1 MNKTDEFSE
10 EFAKAVVER
19 AQFNLNLSGFGGQKS
34 SRKKN
39 ASKKLSRGL
48 GYKTSKTK
56 TGITITFTSKEDYAP
71 FIEEGTR
78 KSSKKPSPKMVE
90 SIVKWMEVKP
100 IRLRS
105 ASGRF
110 LSKPSDPIKA
120 ANAVKGAAYAI
131 AKKKLERGSR
141 PVPFFGEALDKT
153 FEKMK
158 TGFEEAIAA
167 DLEDLIFTNF
177 QKNADNT

>member
-78 KSSKKPSPKMVE
+78 KSSKKPSPKMVD
-90 SIVKWMEVKP
+90 SIVKWMEIKP

-105 ASGRF
+105 DSGSF
-110 LSKPSDPIKA
+110 VKKTP
-120 ANAVKGAAYAI
+120 NAVKGAAYAI
-131 AKKKLERGSR
+131 AKKKLERGSK